1 MSETAT
7 NNKIYDKLTPQR
19 KQLVD
24 IILANLEKG
33 VGLWKQGWLGGAPK
47 SGITGK
53 PYRGINRLFL
63 SAATMEKGYSDNR
76 WVTFNQMEDKGWSF
90 KRNEEGESLGKG
102 AGVAIEFYE
111 LRDKETKK
119 PFDRRTLDGMTR
131 AEQEEYMDENVYP
144 IRKYYRVFNGD
155 VIEGIP
161 ERVKAERD
169 ESGYS
174 KRAEK
179 IIGTWSDT
187 EARIYF
193 GGTEAFYLP
202 EKDEIHVPNREAFFD
217 NQEFYST
224 TLHEIGHSTG
234 HKSRLNRNLNG
245 GKGTPDYAIEELRA
259 EIASMFI

>member
-155 VIEGIP
+155 VIEG
-161 ERVKAERD
+161 
-169 ESGYS
+169 YS
-174 KRAEK
+174 R
-179 IIGTWSDT
+179 TS
-187 EARIYF
+187 
-193 GGTEAFYLP
+193 
-202 EKDEIHVPNREAFFD
+202 
-217 NQEFYST
+217 
-224 TLHEIGHSTG
+224 
-234 HKSRLNRNLNG
+234 
-245 GKGTPDYAIEELRA
+245 
-259 EIASMFI
+259 